1 MLYYLFEYLDKNF
14 DVPGAG
20 VFKYISFRASLAI
33 IFSLFFS
40 LVLGKKIIAL
50 LLKKQVGET
59 IRDLGLEGEKKK
71 QGTPTM
77 GGLIILS
84 AILIPVLLLT
94 KLSNVY
100 IVLMIISTVWLGTI
114 GFLDD
119 YIKVFKKDK
128 KGLAGKFKVIGQVG
142 LGVIVGSVLYFNEHV
157 VVRERAEKQTVV
169 WEKDK
174 TLIDDLTNNESAQL
188 FSKENIKST
197 TTTIPFFKNNEFEY
211 SFLLT
216 SWLGDEGKK
225 YTWLLYILIVTF
237 IITAVSNGANIT
249 DGIDGLA
256 AGTSAII
263 GTVLAVFAYVSGNTV
278 FADYLNIMYLPN
290 TGELMVYA
298 AAFIGAC
305 VGFLWFNAYPAQ
317 VFMGDT
323 GSLALGG
330 IIAVFAISIRKE
342 LLIPVLCGIF
352 LIENLSVIMQ
362 VYYFKYQKR
371 KHGIEYARE
380 HRLFKMAPLH
390 HHFQKTGYHESKI
403 VMRFFIIGIALAVL
417 TVITLKLR

>member
-14 DVPGAG
+14 DLPGTG

-40 LVLGKKIIAL
+40 LFLGKRIIAL

-100 IVLMIISTVWLGTI
+100 IVLMIVSTVWLGTI

-128 KGLAGKFKVIGQVG
+128 KGLAGKFKVVGQVG

-211 SFLLT
+211 SYLLT
-216 SWLGDEGKK
+216 SWLGDEAKK
-225 YTWLLYILIVTF
+225 YTWLLYIIIVTF

-278 FADYLNIMYLPN
+278 FANYLNIMYLPN

-352 LIENLSVIMQ
+352 LVENLSVIMQ

-380 HRLFKMAPLH
+380 NRLFKMAPLH
-390 HHFQKTGYHESKI
+390 HHYQKSGYHESKI